1 MYSGPNKPSVDTPV
15 QIRLYREL
23 DHVNYML
30 HSHCYIKDAP
40 FTKRAIPCGA
50 VKEFDEI
57 MSLIHEQNVDTCRNQ
72 YAINLVVHGNIIM
85 WNNMKQFHKDI
96 EPTLE
101 YCCRNMP
108 EYMNKY
114 NK

>member
-1 MYSGPNKPSVDTPV
+1 MSM
-15 QIRLYREL
+15 IR
-23 DHVNYML
+23 
-30 HSHCYIKDAP
+30 
-40 FTKRAIPCGA
+40 
-50 VKEFDEI
+50 
-57 MSLIHEQNVDTCRNQ
+57 EQNVDTCRNQ
-72 YAINLVVHGNIIM
+72 YAINLVGHGSIIM
-85 WNNMKQFHKDI
+85 WNNMKQFHEDI